1 MHNRSIPID
10 TYNRKNLFTLRTNAN
25 GTIHFFEQIQHL
37 IDDCL
42 NICPDKNE
50 LLKSNKKRVKTPL
63 TCRKES
69 RKIKIPELFEILSSL
84 KSFFSVYITDL
95 ENHLA
100 SLSFRNRL
108 NKVLAASEHQY
119 YLYMLEIEL
128 VNRIY
133 REEFIRS
140 EKKIALLPHCL
151 RDLNRKCMSELSGM
165 DYVCKACSKNCYVN
179 SASKILKD
187 YKVEPYIW
195 MTATQRK
202 LFKQETEGKK
212 GLGVLGIACI
222 PELIRGMRMC
232 MKKNLPVVGI
242 PLDANR
248 CARWMGEIQPNTV
261 NLEKLRELVS

>member
-1 MHNRSIPID
+1 MHHRSIPIEPIIGR
-10 TYNRKNLFTLRTNAN
+10 TYSLYGQTN

-50 LLKSNKKRVKTPL
+50 LLKIIHKASKNAIYLQKRIKKNQNPKL
-63 TCRKES
+63 
-69 RKIKIPELFEILSSL
+69 LEILSDL
-84 KSFFSVYITDL
+84 KSFLSVYITDL

-100 SLSFRNRL
+100 SLSFRKRL
-108 NKVLAASEHQY
+108 NNVLATSEHQY
-119 YLYMLEIEL
+119 YLYMLEVEL
-128 VNRIY
+128 VNSIY
-133 REEFIRS
+133 KDEFIKC

-151 RDLNRKCMSELSGM
+151 RDLSRKCMSEPSGM

-187 YKVEPYIW
+187 HKVEPYIW
-195 MTATQRK
+195 MTASQRK

-212 GLGVLGIACI
+212 ELGVLGIACI

-232 MKKNLPVVGI
+232 MNKNLPVVGI

-248 CARWMGEIQPNTV
+248 CARWMGEFQPNTI

>member
-1 MHNRSIPID
+1 MHHRSIPIEPIIGR
-10 TYNRKNLFTLRTNAN
+10 TYSLYGQTNS
-25 GTIHFFEQIQHL
+25 TIHFFEQIQHL

-42 NICPDKNE
+42 NIYPDKNE
-50 LLKSNKKRVKTPL
+50 LLKIIQKASKSPAYLQKRIKKNHN
-63 TCRKES
+63 
-69 RKIKIPELFEILSSL
+69 PELFEILSSL

-100 SLSFRNRL
+100 SLSFRKKFSN
-108 NKVLAASEHQY
+108 VLATSEHQY

-133 REEFIRS
+133 KEDFIRS

-151 RDLNRKCMSELSGM
+151 RDLSRKCMSELSGM

-187 YKVEPYIW
+187 NKIEPYIW

-248 CARWMGEIQPNTV
+248 CARWMGEFHPNTV